1 MNDDTLT
8 PAPDDEEPVAGVPGE
23 ADVGLEEEDRAEI
36 AAEIGEIINSFLKAV
51 RAQQTYV
58 TGNPLVQKF
67 RDEVGERF
75 ESLWSR
81 LPHLTLGVDE
91 GRLTWNDHD
100 VYSHPVGQDNFAFQF
115 FKDGIRRIAF
125 LPGVESG
132 ELEEF
137 LLIVGGG
144 PSGRQLDMVAEI
156 WHRDF
161 DSIRMEYVDVSDEE
175 LDVPDPNPM
184 SGSGET
190 LADVTEL
197 QEAVEAGPLSP
208 DDEAAYA
215 NLALAEA
222 DLAYLRREMEAE
234 WQRNLVRDVVLAL
247 LDQFEMRDHERRRQ
261 VVDVM
266 RELLPRLLTDRSFAN
281 VALILNELQ
290 LLANKTGEEA
300 TQHLVTSLL
309 RDMSEAVAEMVSS
322 AERDASA
329 PGGEELA
336 SLLGA
341 LQAEAIPT
349 LVRAIPSVANPK
361 VRKQL
366 EESLDRLVAAHS
378 DHLSEL
384 LRAEDPV
391 LAAEAAGIAG
401 RLHMEDLEPDLIALA
416 GRPEPVTRRAAIV
429 ALTAI
434 GSLAGMDALEAAL
447 GDAGREVRLAAVEAV
462 AELKPAGAEDMLKE
476 WLLDAAMEDR
486 DNAEQVAF
494 FKAFG
499 QVAGDG
505 GVPVLDRILNG
516 RKWFG
521 GRHSAAI
528 RGAAARSLGM
538 IGSAAARA
546 VLQKAANDKA
556 APVRSSVRVALRFM
570 DSGEDK

>member
-1 MNDDTLT
+1 VNEDTAT
-8 PAPDDEEPVAGVPGE
+8 PVPEEVQA
-23 ADVGLEEEDRAEI
+23 EEDQDEI
-36 AAEIGEIINSFLKAV
+36 AAEVVELVNSFLKAV

-58 TGNPLVQKF
+58 AENPLVQQF
-67 RDEVGERF
+67 RDEVGGRF
-75 ESLWSR
+75 EALWSR
-81 LPHLTLGVDE
+81 IPHLTFGVDE
-91 GRLTWNDHD
+91 GRLVWNDHD

-115 FKDGIRRIAF
+115 FKDGIRQLAF
-125 LPGVESG
+125 LPGVERS
-132 ELEEF
+132 ELDEF

-144 PSGRQLDMVAEI
+144 PHGRQADMVAQI

-161 DSIRMEYVDVSDEE
+161 DTIRIEFVDVSDED
-175 LDVPDPNPM
+175 LDVPEPNRM
-184 SGSGET
+184 AGAGES
-190 LADVTEL
+190 LEDISEL
-197 QEAVEAGPLSP
+197 EEAVEAGPIP
-208 DDEAAYA
+208 PEEEAAFA
-215 NLALAEA
+215 NLVLGEA
-222 DLAYLRREMEAE
+222 DVAYLRREMEAE

-266 RELLPRLLTDRSFAN
+266 REQLPRLLTDRNFAN

-309 RDMSEAVAEMVSS
+309 RDMSEAVAEMVTTS
-322 AERDASA
+322 ERDAAA
-329 PGGEELA
+329 PAGEELT

-349 LVRAIPSVANPK
+349 LVRAIPSVSNQK
-361 VRKQL
+361 MRQQL
-366 EESLDRLVAAHS
+366 TDSLDRLVAAYPVQ
-378 DHLSEL
+378 LSQL
-384 LRAEDPV
+384 LNAEDPV
-391 LAAEAAGIAG
+391 LAAEAAGIVG
-401 RLHMEDLEPDLIALA
+401 RLKIVDLESNLIELA
-416 GRPEPVTRRAAIV
+416 SRPEPVTRRAAIL

-434 GSLAGMDALEAAL
+434 GSLAGMEALAAAL
-447 GDAGREVRLAAVEAV
+447 GDTGREVRLAAVEAV

-476 WLLDAAMEDR
+476 WLLDSAMEDR
-486 DNAEQVAF
+486 DNAEQIAF

-505 GVPVLDRILNG
+505 GVPVLDKILNG

-538 IGSAAARA
+538 IGSDAARS
-546 VLQKAANDKA
+546 VLQKAANDKV
-556 APVRSSVRVALRFM
+556 APVRSSVRVAMRFM
-570 DSGEDK
+570 DSSEEK

>member
-1 MNDDTLT
+1 MNEDTAT
-8 PAPDDEEPVAGVPGE
+8 PVPEEVQA
-23 ADVGLEEEDRAEI
+23 EEDQDEI
-36 AAEIGEIINSFLKAV
+36 AAEVVELVNSFLKAV

-58 TGNPLVQKF
+58 AENPLVQQF
-67 RDEVGERF
+67 RDEVGGRF
-75 ESLWSR
+75 EALWSR
-81 LPHLTLGVDE
+81 IPHLTFGVDE
-91 GRLTWNDHD
+91 GRLVWNDHD

-115 FKDGIRRIAF
+115 FKDGIRQLAF
-125 LPGVESG
+125 LPGVERS
-132 ELEEF
+132 ELDEF

-144 PSGRQLDMVAEI
+144 PHGRQADMVAQI

-161 DSIRMEYVDVSDEE
+161 DTIRIEFVDVSDED
-175 LDVPDPNPM
+175 LDVPEPNRM
-184 SGSGET
+184 AGAGES
-190 LADVTEL
+190 LEDISEL
-197 QEAVEAGPLSP
+197 EEAVEAGPIP
-208 DDEAAYA
+208 PEEEAAFA
-215 NLALAEA
+215 NLVLGEA
-222 DLAYLRREMEAE
+222 DVAYLRREMEAE

-266 RELLPRLLTDRSFAN
+266 REQLPRLLTDRNFAN

-309 RDMSEAVAEMVSS
+309 RDMSEAVAEMVTTS
-322 AERDASA
+322 ERDAAA
-329 PGGEELA
+329 PAGEELT

-349 LVRAIPSVANPK
+349 LVRAIPSVSNQK
-361 VRKQL
+361 MRQQL
-366 EESLDRLVAAHS
+366 TDSLDRLVAAYPVQ
-378 DHLSEL
+378 LSQL
-384 LRAEDPV
+384 LNAEDPV
-391 LAAEAAGIAG
+391 LAAEAAGIVG
-401 RLHMEDLEPDLIALA
+401 RLKIVDLESNLIELA
-416 GRPEPVTRRAAIV
+416 SRPEPVTRRAAIL

-434 GSLAGMDALEAAL
+434 GSLAGMEALAAAL
-447 GDAGREVRLAAVEAV
+447 GDTGREVRLAAVEAV

-476 WLLDAAMEDR
+476 WLLDSAMEDR
-486 DNAEQVAF
+486 DNAEQIAF

-505 GVPVLDRILNG
+505 GVPVLDKILNG

-538 IGSAAARA
+538 IGSDAARS
-546 VLQKAANDKA
+546 VLQKAANDKV
-556 APVRSSVRVALRFM
+556 APVRSSVRVAMRFM
-570 DSGEDK
+570 DSSEEK

>member
-1 MNDDTLT
+1 MNEDTAT
-8 PAPDDEEPVAGVPGE
+8 PVPEEVQA
-23 ADVGLEEEDRAEI
+23 EEDQDEI
-36 AAEIGEIINSFLKAV
+36 AAEVVELVNSFLKAV

-58 TGNPLVQKF
+58 AENPLVQQF
-67 RDEVGERF
+67 RDEVGGRF
-75 ESLWSR
+75 EALWSR
-81 LPHLTLGVDE
+81 IPHLTFGVDE
-91 GRLTWNDHD
+91 GRLVWNDHD

-115 FKDGIRRIAF
+115 FKDGIRQIAF
-125 LPGVESG
+125 LPGVERS
-132 ELEEF
+132 ELDEF

-144 PSGRQLDMVAEI
+144 PHGRQADMVAQI

-161 DSIRMEYVDVSDEE
+161 DTIRIEFVDVSDED
-175 LDVPDPNPM
+175 LDVPEPNRM
-184 SGSGET
+184 AGAGES
-190 LADVTEL
+190 LEDISEL
-197 QEAVEAGPLSP
+197 EEAVEAGPIP
-208 DDEAAYA
+208 PEEEAAFA
-215 NLALAEA
+215 NLVLGEA
-222 DLAYLRREMEAE
+222 DVAYLRREMEAE

-266 RELLPRLLTDRSFAN
+266 REQLPRLLTDRNFAN

-309 RDMSEAVAEMVSS
+309 RDMSEAVAEMVTTS
-322 AERDASA
+322 ERDASA
-329 PGGEELA
+329 PAGEELT

-349 LVRAIPSVANPK
+349 LVRAIPSVSNQK
-361 VRKQL
+361 MRQQL
-366 EESLDRLVAAHS
+366 TDSLDRLVAAYPVQ
-378 DHLSEL
+378 LSQL
-384 LRAEDPV
+384 LNAEDPV
-391 LAAEAAGIAG
+391 LAAEAAGIVG
-401 RLHMEDLEPDLIALA
+401 RLKIVDLESNLIELA
-416 GRPEPVTRRAAIV
+416 SRPEPVTRRAAIL

-434 GSLAGMDALEAAL
+434 GSLAGMEALAAAL
-447 GDAGREVRLAAVEAV
+447 GDTGREVRLAAVEAV

-476 WLLDAAMEDR
+476 WLLDSAMEDR
-486 DNAEQVAF
+486 DNAEQIAF

-505 GVPVLDRILNG
+505 GVPVLDKILNG

-538 IGSAAARA
+538 IGSDAARS
-546 VLQKAANDKA
+546 VLQKAANDKV
-556 APVRSSVRVALRFM
+556 APVRSSVRVAMRFM
-570 DSGEDK
+570 DSSEEK

>member
-1 MNDDTLT
+1 VNEDTPT
-8 PAPDDEEPVAGVPGE
+8 PAPDDNQ
-23 ADVGLEEEDRAEI
+23 DEI
-36 AAEIGEIINSFLKAV
+36 AAEVSELVTGILKAV

-58 TGNPLVQKF
+58 AGNPLVQRF

-75 ESLWSR
+75 VALWDHV
-81 LPHLTLGVDE
+81 PHLTFAVDE
-91 GRLTWNDHD
+91 GRLVWNDHE

-115 FKDGIRRIAF
+115 FKDGIRQIAF
-125 LPGVESG
+125 LPGVETD

-137 LLIVGGG
+137 FLIVGGG
-144 PSGRQLDMVAEI
+144 PSGRQLDLVAEI

-161 DSIRMEYVDVSDEE
+161 DTIRIEYVDSSDEE
-175 LDVPDPNPM
+175 LDVPEPNRM
-184 SGSGET
+184 AGSGGT
-190 LADVTEL
+190 LEDVSEIA
-197 QEAVEAGPLSP
+197 EAVQAGPLSP
-208 DDEAAYA
+208 EDEAAFA

-222 DLAYLRREMEAE
+222 DVAYLRRELEAE

-266 RELLPRLLTDRSFAN
+266 RELLPRLLADRNFAN

-322 AERDASA
+322 AERVSSA
-329 PGGEELA
+329 PGEDELE

-349 LVRAIPSVANPK
+349 LVRAIPSVPNPTI
-361 VRKQL
+361 RKQL
-366 EESLDRLVAAHS
+366 EESLDRLVAANS
-378 DHLSEL
+378 GHLSEL

-401 RLHMEDLEPDLIALA
+401 RLHLEELEADLIMLA
-416 GRPEPVTRRAAIV
+416 GRPEPVTRRAAIE

-434 GSLAGMDALEAAL
+434 GSLAGMDALGAAM
-447 GDAGREVRLAAVEAV
+447 GDTGREVRLAAVEAV

-476 WLLDAAMEDR
+476 WLLDPAMEDR

-494 FKAFG
+494 FKAFV
-499 QVAGDG
+499 QVAGDD
-505 GVPVLDRILNG
+505 GVPVLDKILNG

-521 GRHSAAI
+521 GRYSAAI

-538 IGSAAARA
+538 IGTGTARA
-546 VLQKAANDKA
+546 ALQKAANDKA
-556 APVRSSVRVALRFM
+556 APVRSSVRVAIRFM
-570 DSGEDK
+570 DSDEDK